1 MSIRLQVLMPDS
13 ELKEIRRTARRRKM
27 SVAEWVR
34 QTLRE
39 ARRSDPSGD
48 AEKKLAAIRSAS
60 RNEFPT
66 TDIDQMLREIES
78 GYGEGPK
85 APR

>member
-1 MSIRLQVLMPDS
+1 MSIRLQVLMPEA
-13 ELKEIRRTARRRKM
+13 ELKEIQRTARRRQM

-34 QTLRE
+34 QVLRD
-39 ARRSDPSGD
+39 ARRSEPSGD
-48 AEKKLAAIRSAS
+48 AEKKLAVIRSAS

-66 TDIDQMLREIES
+66 SDVDQMLREIES
-78 GYGEGPK
+78 GYGEGSK

>member
-1 MSIRLQVLMPDS
+1 MSIRLQVLMPEA
-13 ELKEIRRTARRRKM
+13 ELKEIRRTARRRRM

-34 QTLRE
+34 QTLRD

-60 RNEFPT
+60 LNEFPT
-66 TDIDQMLREIES
+66 ADMDQMLREIES

>member
-1 MSIRLQVLMPDS
+1 MPEA
-13 ELKEIRRTARRRKM
+13 ELKEIRRTARQRRM

-34 QTLRE
+34 QALRD
-39 ARRSDPSGD
+39 ARQSDPSGD
-48 AEKKLAAIRSAS
+48 VDKKLATIRSAS

-66 TDIDQMLREIES
+66 ADVDQMLREIES
-78 GYGEGPK
+78 GYGGDPK